1 MKHLFL
7 IFLLSFFGAN
17 AYSQITILRSDYT
30 VSGVTVDTSKS
41 KSIGIVGLAIP
52 QRGLN
57 RTWDYTYT
65 VDTIGSGGPVNTP
78 ATAAQLTDIN
88 FKDAT
93 FVSRPQPAFGTYA
106 IVDTQFRKLDSS
118 GLYIMGYKR
127 GYLPVN
133 IKTQTGGATDSLY
146 ILSRFKRYVNLPFQL
161 KFPMTSTTLSKVT
174 TVDTLPYQLT
184 WASAGYTKA
193 DVKWVRRIEYTTEVI
208 GWGTLRL
215 RSSFVGGTPLSFGVL
230 LERYAELRQD
240 SFFLNGAPMPKVVLD
255 SFKLT
260 QGKRDTT
267 TLIYSLRGIGFKRG
281 ILSFNMSNDEAF
293 IVSASRAIEPSVGIF
308 AGTRDLTSFD
318 VPLTVFPNP
327 TTEGVNLQFDKKTN
341 GVWQAMIYNEV
352 GQIIDFQEI
361 NAPKGLTTHRF
372 ALDKLLPSGN
382 YFINILDETS
392 LIRSNGRFVKM

>member
-215 RSSFVGGTPLSFGVL
+215 RSSFVGGIPLSFGVL

-293 IVSASRAIEPSVGIF
+293 IVSASRVIEPSVGIF
-308 AGTRDLTSFD
+308 AGTRDLANFD

>member
-7 IFLLSFFGAN
+7 IFLLSLFGAN
-17 AYSQITILRSDYT
+17 AYAQITILRSDYT
-30 VSGVTVDTSKS
+30 VSGVIVDTSKS

-65 VDTIGSGGPVNTP
+65 VDTTGSGGPVNTP

-127 GYLPVN
+127 GYLQVN

-193 DVKWVRRIEYTTEVI
+193 DVKWVRRAEYTTEVI
-208 GWGTLRL
+208 GWGTLKL

-240 SFFLNGAPMPKVVLD
+240 SFFLNGAPMPKLVLD
-255 SFKLT
+255 SFKLI

-267 TLIYSLRGIGFKRG
+267 TLNYSLRGVGFKRG

-293 IVSASRAIEPSVGIF
+293 IVSASRAIEPSLGIF
-308 AGTRDLTSFD
+308 AGTRDLTNFD

-361 NAPKGLTTHRF
+361 NAPQGLTTHRF
-372 ALDKLLPSGN
+372 KLDKSLPAGN